1 VCDARLSRGF
11 TGLGLPERACYLALA
26 STLPNARGSGIGVAL
41 TDASL
46 AAAAEDG
53 YTSMVTDGRM
63 TNLLASRFW
72 PKRGFRPAFY
82 RLYRSIP

>member
-1 VCDARLSRGF
+1 MQPGMVKKMAAEWRGTWALV
-11 TGLGLPERACYLALA
+11 TGA
-26 STLPNARGSGIGVAL
+26 SSGIGVAL

-53 YTSMVTDGRM
+53 YTAMVTDWRV

-72 PKRGFRPAFY
+72 PTRGFRPAFY